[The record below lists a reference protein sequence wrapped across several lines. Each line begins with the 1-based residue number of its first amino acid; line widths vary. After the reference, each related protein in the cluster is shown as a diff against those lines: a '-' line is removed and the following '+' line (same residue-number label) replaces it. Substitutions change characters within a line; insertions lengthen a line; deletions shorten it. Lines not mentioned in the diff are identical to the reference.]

1 MASFTSKPSP
11 VSLGTNGSNRALV
24 YTATKVTEG
33 VGPNGQPVFRSE
45 VIRYNGPKGDSPV
58 VIATGDSTKPGVLTP
73 TSNATATEKSSL
85 SEGGAIRNAN
95 KTQVESLRKDF
106 FGSSS
111 GGTSEQKNSFS
122 SLGAAKKTTDPNSAD
137 NASAQEIA
145 DLNKSLES
153 SSETRDSFPKN
164 LVYPSTL
171 QVRHQDV
178 MRFSMLKYDPKGFS
192 NENLAKDLN
201 PFGNRSATSS
211 RIIGTVTLP
220 IQNNIGDSNS
230 AGWGEGRMDNMEAF
244 RQQFASTF
252 IAGGGGAAAN
262 TASAGVEGVQNNSG
276 AVQSAILAKFTEA
289 ATGTTDFLS
298 RAKGAV
304 INPNLELLFQGPTLR
319 PFAFSFK
326 LSARDVD
333 DREAI
338 RKIIRFFKQGS
349 AVQKTTANLF
359 LKAPHTFKIQ
369 YLYKGTTD
377 HPYINQIKECALT
390 NFSVNYTPDGSYS
403 TYADGLMTSYEITM
417 QFQELEPIFND
428 DYTKLDGNN
437 DTTIGY

>member
-11 VSLGTNGSNRALV
+11 VNLGTSSRNKQQI
-24 YTATKVTEG
+24 YTATRVTETK
-33 VGPNGQPVFRSE
+33 GPNNQPVFKSE
-45 VIRYNGPKGDSPV
+45 VIRYSDAKGGNPV
-58 VIATGDSTKPGVLTP
+58 IIATGDSTKPGVLTP
-73 TSNATATEKSSL
+73 TSNATTAERSSL
-85 SEGGAIRNAN
+85 SEGGVIRSAN
-95 KTQVESLRKDF
+95 KSQVESLRKDF

-122 SLGAAKKTTDPNSAD
+122 NLGATKKSTDPNSAD
-137 NASAQEIA
+137 NVGAQEIA
-145 DLNKSLES
+145 ETNKKLES
-153 SSETRDSFPKN
+153 SAETRNTFPN

-171 QVRHQDV
+171 QVKQQDV

-201 PFGNRSATSS
+201 PFGDRSATST

-220 IQNNIGDSNS
+220 IQNNINDVSS
-230 AGWGEGRMDNMEAF
+230 VGWGEGRIDDLSAF
-244 RQQFASTF
+244 GQQFASNF
-252 IAGGGGAAAN
+252 IAGGGDAAAN
-262 TASAGVEGVQNNSG
+262 TSSAGVSGVQNNKTD
-276 AVQSAILAKFTEA
+276 VQSALLAKFTEA

-298 RAKGAV
+298 RSKGAI
-304 INPNLELLFQGPTLR
+304 INPNLELLFQSPSLR
-319 PFAFSFK
+319 PFAFSFR
-326 LSARDVD
+326 LSARDED

-349 AVQKTTANLF
+349 AVQKATSNLF

-377 HPYINQIKECALT
+377 HPYINKIKECAMT

-403 TYADGLMTSYEITM
+403 TYADGLMTSYEISM
-417 QFQELEPIFND
+417 QFTELEPIFNNSS
-428 DYTKLDGNN
+428 DYPNDG
-437 DTTIGY
+437 DATIGY